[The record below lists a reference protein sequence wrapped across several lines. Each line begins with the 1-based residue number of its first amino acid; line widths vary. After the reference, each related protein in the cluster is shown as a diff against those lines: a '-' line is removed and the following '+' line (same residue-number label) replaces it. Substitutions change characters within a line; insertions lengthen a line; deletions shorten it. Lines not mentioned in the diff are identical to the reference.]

1 MSVLWLESVHTSR
14 HPGSSMG
21 AGGSMKSMQM
31 LSSSRYEREDLEA
44 VYGVLVYTAD
54 ITEDDTQKSL

>member
-1 MSVLWLESVHTSR
+1 
-14 HPGSSMG
+14 MG

-31 LSSSRYEREDLEA
+31 LSSSRYELEDLEA